1 MHLKNRERERE
12 RESKIPILM
21 EVTRSPQA
29 LRRSPILL
37 AVTPLPRPLTTP
49 PVTNTYFIFALLS
62 SFHKNPNSDGN
73 KQQPTIK
80 KFLKAQLKKTRAPE
94 ALVIANQLRPSSSF
108 FSQNQRMFATM

>member
-1 MHLKNRERERE
+1 MVKTKKNTRYQKSYLKKKKKKKEKKKRKNPKMHLKNRERERE
-12 RESKIPILM
+12 RERERDSKIPILM

-62 SFHKNPNSDGN
+62 SFHKNPNLMETN
-73 KQQPTIK
+73 NNP
-80 KFLKAQLKKTRAPE
+80 L
-94 ALVIANQLRPSSSF
+94 
-108 FSQNQRMFATM
+108 